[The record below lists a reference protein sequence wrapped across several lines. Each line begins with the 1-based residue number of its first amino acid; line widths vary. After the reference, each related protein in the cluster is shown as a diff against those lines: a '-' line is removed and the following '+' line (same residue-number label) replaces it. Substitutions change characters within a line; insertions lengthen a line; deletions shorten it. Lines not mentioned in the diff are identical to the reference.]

1 MQPSEMTNEE
11 LSKALMSR
19 VPLDSNNHDD
29 IREASARL
37 RTFTLLSKAHQRL
50 ANDSVDYESNLLKK
64 FKIAEDALEE
74 ITTGSF
80 AHKDGDKPI
89 VQVIIDIASKAL
101 FEIREKGGNNGK

>member
-1 MQPSEMTNEE
+1 MTNEE
-11 LSKALMSR
+11 LAKALMRR

-64 FKIAEDALEE
+64 LKIAEDALEKCVNYNNSLE
-74 ITTGSF
+74 LE
-80 AHKDGDKPI
+80 AAEENAKN
-89 VQVIIDIASKAL
+89 AL
-101 FEIREKGGNNGK
+101 AAIRWKEEANNGK

>member
-11 LSKALMSR
+11 LAKALMRR

-64 FKIAEDALEE
+64 LKIAEDALEKCVNYNNSWE
-74 ITTGSF
+74 LE
-80 AHKDGDKPI
+80 AAKENAKN
-89 VQVIIDIASKAL
+89 AL
-101 FEIREKGGNNGK
+101 HAIHGKGENNGK

>member
-1 MQPSEMTNEE
+1 MTNEE
-11 LSKALMSR
+11 LAKALMRR

-64 FKIAEDALEE
+64 LKIAEDALEKCVNYNNSWE
-74 ITTGSF
+74 LE
-80 AHKDGDKPI
+80 AAEENAKN
-89 VQVIIDIASKAL
+89 VLAA
-101 FEIREKGGNNGK
+101 IRWKEEANNGK

>member
-11 LSKALMSR
+11 LAKALMRR

-64 FKIAEDALEE
+64 LKIAEDALEKCINYNNSWE
-74 ITTGSF
+74 LE
-80 AHKDGDKPI
+80 AAKENAKN
-89 VQVIIDIASKAL
+89 AL
-101 FEIREKGGNNGK
+101 HAIHGKGENNGK